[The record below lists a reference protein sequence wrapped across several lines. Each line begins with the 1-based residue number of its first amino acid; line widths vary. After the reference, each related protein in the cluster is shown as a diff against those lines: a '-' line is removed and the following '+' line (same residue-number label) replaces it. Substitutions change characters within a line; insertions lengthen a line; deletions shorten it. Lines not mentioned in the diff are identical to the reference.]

1 MQMLDLGVRLE
12 LHLIHAPL
20 YEVGNSK
27 SVIKATHI
35 LCNPFNVCFSN
46 RWIRTKQAAHV
57 LQRLAIT
64 LIKTL

>member
-1 MQMLDLGVRLE
+1 MLDLSVRLE

-20 YEVGNSK
+20 YEAGNSK

-35 LCNPFNVCFSN
+35 LCNSFDFVFQ
-46 RWIRTKQAAHV
+46 TDGFAAKQAAHV
-57 LQRLAIT
+57 LRRLDIT